1 MFARGQHADEGGD
14 PRLGRERG
22 TIITVVA
29 VVGLGIVA
37 WVMVIADAMGAG
49 GMSTGSSSTMGD
61 MAMGDMVMAESGGAP
76 PAAAELAFLIAWGV
90 MMAAMMLPSAAPMIG
105 LYGAIHRNAD
115 RTGQGG
121 VATGLF
127 ALVYVLAW
135 LLFGVPVYGAQ
146 VAVNMLVD
154 ISPALG
160 GMVPYAVAVVLAI
173 AGAYQFSP
181 LKIACLRACR
191 SPLGFL
197 MARWRPGYL
206 GTARLALAHALYCI
220 GCCWALMVVLVA
232 AGAMG
237 LHWVLLIAALVA
249 AEKLA
254 PGGVV
259 VARMAGVV
267 LLALAMLVAVNP
279 AFVAALR
286 AMMA

>member
-1 MFARGQHADEGGD
+1 MFAMGQHAHEGDGS
-14 PRLGRERG
+14 RLGRERG
-22 TIITVVA
+22 TIITVIA
-29 VVGLGIVA
+29 VVGLSIVA
-37 WVMVIADAMGAG
+37 WVAVIADAMRAG
-49 GMSTGSSSTMGD
+49 GMSMDSSSTMGD
-61 MAMGDMVMAESGGAP
+61 MAMADAGGAP
-76 PAAAELAFLIAWGV
+76 SAPAALAFLIAWGV

-121 VATGLF
+121 IATGLF

-135 LLFGVPVYGAQ
+135 LLFGVPVYGVQ
-146 VAVNMLVD
+146 VAVTMLAD
-154 ISPALG
+154 AAPALSG
-160 GMVPYAVAVVLAI
+160 VLPYAIAVILAL
-173 AGAYQFSP
+173 AGAYQLSP

-206 GTARLALAHALYCI
+206 GTARLALTHALYCI

-259 VARMAGVV
+259 VARLAGVV
-267 LLALAMLVAVNP
+267 LLVLAILLAINP
-279 AFVAALR
+279 GIVVALR
-286 AMMA
+286 GTMA

>member
-1 MFARGQHADEGGD
+1 MFATGQHADEGGG
-14 PRLGRERG
+14 PRLARERG
-22 TIITVVA
+22 TILTVIA
-29 VVGLGIVA
+29 VIGLSIVA
-37 WVMVIADAMGAG
+37 WVAVIVDAMHAG
-49 GMSTGSSSTMGD
+49 GTSMDSSSSTMAD
-61 MAMGDMVMAESGGAP
+61 MGMSASVAP
-76 PAAAELAFLIAWGV
+76 SSAPAALAFLIAWGV

-105 LYGAIHRNAD
+105 LYGAVHRNAG

-135 LLFGVPVYGAQ
+135 LLVGVPVYAAQ
-146 VAVNMLVD
+146 VAIDTLVGG
-154 ISPALG
+154 SPALSG
-160 GMVPYAVAVVLAI
+160 VLPYAVAVVLAV

-197 MARWRPGYL
+197 MARWRAGYL
-206 GTARLALAHALYCI
+206 GTVRLALSHALYCI

-259 VARMAGVV
+259 VARLAGVALLV
-267 LLALAMLVAVNP
+267 LAILLAINP
-279 AFVAALR
+279 GIAAALR
-286 AMMA
+286 GTMA

>member
-1 MFARGQHADEGGD
+1 MFAMGQHADEGGG
-14 PRLGRERG
+14 PRLARERG
-22 TIITVVA
+22 TIVTVIA
-29 VVGLGIVA
+29 VIGLSIVA
-37 WVMVIADAMGAG
+37 WVAVIADAMRAGATS
-49 GMSTGSSSTMGD
+49 MDSSSSTMGD
-61 MAMGDMVMAESGGAP
+61 MSMGASSGASSA
-76 PAAAELAFLIAWGV
+76 PAALAFLIAWGV

-105 LYGAIHRNAD
+105 LYGAIQRSAD
-115 RTGQGG
+115 QTGQGG

-135 LLFGVPVYGAQ
+135 LLFGAPVYGVQ

-154 ISPALG
+154 ATPALG
-160 GMVPYAVAVVLAI
+160 GLLPYAVAVVLAV
-173 AGAYQFSP
+173 AGAYQLSP

-197 MARWRPGYL
+197 MARWRAGYL
-206 GTARLALAHALYCI
+206 GAVRLALAHALYCI

-259 VARMAGVV
+259 VARVAGVALLV
-267 LLALAMLVAVNP
+267 LATVLAINP
-279 AFVAALR
+279 GIVVALR
-286 AMMA
+286 GTMS

>member
-1 MFARGQHADEGGD
+1 MFAMGQHADEGSG

-22 TIITVVA
+22 TIITVI
-29 VVGLGIVA
+29 VVIGLSIVA
-37 WVMVIADAMGAG
+37 WIAVIADAMHAG
-49 GMSTGSSSTMGD
+49 GMSMDSSSSTMGD
-61 MAMGDMVMAESGGAP
+61 MGMEAPGGAASGT
-76 PAAAELAFLIAWGV
+76 AALAFLIAWGV

-135 LLFGVPVYGAQ
+135 VLLGVPVYGIQ
-146 VAVNMLVD
+146 VAVTMLVD
-154 ISPALG
+154 AAPALG
-160 GMVPYAVAVVLAI
+160 GVLPYAVAVVLAV

-259 VARMAGVV
+259 VARLAGVALLV
-267 LLALAMLVAVNP
+267 LGILLAINP
-279 AFVAALR
+279 GIAAALR
-286 AMMA
+286 GTMA

>member
-1 MFARGQHADEGGD
+1 MFAMEQPAGEGGG

-22 TIITVVA
+22 TIITVLA
-29 VVGLGIVA
+29 VIGLSIAA
-37 WVMVIADAMGAG
+37 WVVVVADAMRADS
-49 GMSTGSSSTMGD
+49 MSMDSTPSTMGD
-61 MAMGDMVMAESGGAP
+61 MSMGASSGTASAS
-76 PAAAELAFLIAWGV
+76 AALVFLIAWGI

-105 LYGAIHRNAD
+105 LYGAIHRNAE

-135 LLFGVPVYGAQ
+135 LLFGLPVYGAQ
-146 VAVNMLVD
+146 VAIAVLVD
-154 ISPALG
+154 AAPGLSGWL
-160 GMVPYAVAVVLAI
+160 PYAVALVLAV

-197 MARWRPGYL
+197 MARWRAGYL
-206 GTARLALAHALYCI
+206 GTLRLALAHAVYCV
-220 GCCWALMVVLVA
+220 GCCWALMIVLVA

-237 LHWVLLIAALVA
+237 LAWVLLIAALVA

-259 VARMAGVV
+259 VARLAGIA
-267 LLALAMLVAVNP
+267 LLALAALVAINSGLVM
-279 AFVAALR
+279 ALR
-286 AMMA
+286 GGMA

>member
-1 MFARGQHADEGGD
+1 MFATGQHADEGGG
-14 PRLGRERG
+14 PRLGRDRG
-22 TIITVVA
+22 TVITLVA
-29 VVGLGIVA
+29 VIGLSIVA
-37 WVMVIADAMGAG
+37 WIMIIADAMGPG
-49 GMSTGSSSTMGD
+49 GMSMDPSSSTMGD
-61 MAMGDMVMAESGGAP
+61 MAMGDSGGAP
-76 PAAAELAFLIAWGV
+76 STAAALAFLIAWGV

-121 VATGLF
+121 IATGLF

-135 LLFGVPVYGAQ
+135 LLFGVPVYVVQ
-146 VAVNMLVD
+146 VAVTMLVD
-154 ISPALG
+154 SAPALG
-160 GMVPYAVAVVLAI
+160 GVLPYAIAVVLAI

-181 LKIACLRACR
+181 LKVACLRACR
-191 SPLGFL
+191 TPLGFL
-197 MARWRPGYL
+197 MARWRAGYL

-259 VARMAGVV
+259 VARSAGVV
-267 LLALAMLVAVNP
+267 LLVLAILLAIHPGIAV
-279 AFVAALR
+279 ALR
-286 AMMA
+286 GTMA

>member
-1 MFARGQHADEGGD
+1 MFAMGQHADEGGG

-22 TIITVVA
+22 TIITVIA
-29 VVGLGIVA
+29 VVGLSIVA
-37 WVMVIADAMGAG
+37 WVMVIADAMRAG
-49 GMSTGSSSTMGD
+49 GMSMDSSSTMGD
-61 MAMGDMVMAESGGAP
+61 MAMGNMAMGDSGGASS
-76 PAAAELAFLIAWGV
+76 AAAALAFLIAWGV

-105 LYGAIHRNAD
+105 LYGAIHRNAG

-121 VATGLF
+121 VATSLF

-135 LLFGVPVYGAQ
+135 LLFGIPVYGAQ

-154 ISPALG
+154 TVPALG
-160 GMVPYAVAVVLAI
+160 GVVPYAIAVVLAV
-173 AGAYQFSP
+173 AGAYQLSP

-197 MARWRPGYL
+197 MARWRAGYL
-206 GTARLALAHALYCI
+206 GTVRLALAHAIYCI

-259 VARMAGVV
+259 VARLAGVV
-267 LLALAMLVAVNP
+267 LLALALLVAVNP
-279 AFVAALR
+279 AVVAALR
-286 AMMA
+286 GTMA